1 MYGIPCHVYSVWI
14 IAKVSWTAAKLISQ
28 FYNYRQL
35 FLYPLLS
42 LLSLSLPIIIIFF
55 KLSPIICVLSLFLL
69 IVLFLWI
76 IYCHFFAFYLLCGF
90 LFFYVFFSSFSVMD
104 RNENAT
110 AILSFCYCCHY
121 TTFAFF
127 FSALLIGT
135 YDFLLDILSAI
146 FVCVMYIKRCY
157 LWTFL

>member
-76 IYCHFFAFYLLCGF
+76 IYCHFFRFLSSLWFSFFFMFSFLPLVWWTATKTRQQYFLSVIAAIILL
-90 LFFYVFFSSFSVMD
+90 LHFFSQHF
-104 RNENAT
+104 
-110 AILSFCYCCHY
+110 LSELI
-121 TTFAFF
+121 TFF
-127 FSALLIGT
+127 
-135 YDFLLDILSAI
+135 
-146 FVCVMYIKRCY
+146 
-157 LWTFL
+157 